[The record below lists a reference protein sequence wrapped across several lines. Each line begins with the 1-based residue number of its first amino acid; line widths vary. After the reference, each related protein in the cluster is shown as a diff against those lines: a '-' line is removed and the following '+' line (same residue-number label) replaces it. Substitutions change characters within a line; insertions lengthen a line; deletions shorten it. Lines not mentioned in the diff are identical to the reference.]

1 MKKTI
6 GLVPTWL
13 PKPPPSAPPAAA
25 APIRWSDGL
34 IFWQPVNIRGRALQN
49 INRLGQTDNTI

>member
-6 GLVPTWL
+6 GLVSA
-13 PKPPPSAPPAAA
+13 PSAPPAAA

-34 IFWQPVNIRGRALQN
+34 IFWQPVNISVDN
-49 INRLGQTDNTI
+49 IKAERLGQTDNTI